1 VTGRAPGGTPIASP
15 ANPRLKAVLALRRRR
30 GRARSGKILI
40 DGHRALELA
49 LAAGVAL
56 EAVYHCPERDTP
68 EARAV
73 LAQVAAR
80 GVAPVPVAAGA
91 FARIAFGDAP
101 DSVVAVAR
109 RPMVDLDA
117 LRPPEN
123 ALVVVAAGL
132 EKPGNL
138 GALVRAADGAGAHA
152 VLAVDGADPFGPNAV
167 RASRGT
173 VFSVPLVEA
182 STDAA
187 LAWLTARGL
196 HIVATLPG
204 AELTYTEV
212 PLTGP
217 VAVVLGEEHR
227 GLPEAWRRAADA
239 AVRVPLMG
247 AADSLN
253 VAVTGA
259 LLLYEA
265 LRQRRVPD

>member
-1 VTGRAPGGTPIASP
+1 MSGHAPIASA

-30 GRARSGKILI
+30 GRARSGRILI
-40 DGHRALELA
+40 DGHRALALA
-49 LAAGVAL
+49 LAAGVEL

-68 EARAV
+68 EAGAV
-73 LAQVAAR
+73 LRQVAAR
-80 GVAPVPVAAGA
+80 GLAPVAVAAGA
-91 FARIAFGDAP
+91 FGRIAFGDAP

-109 RPMVDLDA
+109 RPAADLDA
-117 LRPPEN
+117 LRLPDN
-123 ALVVVAAGL
+123 ALVAVAVAL

-152 VLAVDGADPFGPNAV
+152 VVAVDGADPFGPNAV

-173 VFSVPLVEA
+173 VFSMPLAEA

-187 LAWLTARGL
+187 LAWLAARGL
-196 HIVATLPG
+196 HVVATLPD
-204 AELTYTEV
+204 ADLAYTDV
-212 PLTGP
+212 PLAGP
-217 VAVVLGEEHR
+217 VAVVLGEEHA

-239 AVRVPLMG
+239 AVRVPLLG
-247 AADSLN
+247 SADSLN

-265 LRQRRVPD
+265 LRQRTRPD